1 MTDIMNVFDN
11 IRKQKFKLEI
21 AKMYSR
27 VLGISNDDFVAKLS
41 NSFNFDYMD
50 LLVLKLLEDAGFDM
64 NKIGTYIFGFIA
76 KEQFVSILGASG
88 SDISKEI
95 RAQGCE
101 MLINLG
107 FNSIVSCSRKTLAQ
121 FNSSSPMK
129 LQKNAMKFEE
139 FKELLNESI
148 RTSYYG
154 AEGFAE
160 CENAI
165 FISFIR
171 DIIDKK
177 SSFANF
183 DETRLNRGRKPLV

>member
-1 MTDIMNVFDN
+1 MTDIMNVFDD
-11 IRKQKFKLEI
+11 IRKQEFKLEI

-27 VLGISNDDFVAKLS
+27 VLGISNDDFVAQLS
-41 NSFNFDYMD
+41 NSFNLDYMD

-76 KEQFVSILGASG
+76 KEQYVLMLGASG

-107 FNSIVSCSRKTLAQ
+107 YNSIVSCVRKTLTQ

-129 LQKNAMKFEE
+129 LQKNEMKFEE

-154 AEGFAE
+154 AEGSIR
-160 CENAI
+160 CENEI

-171 DIIDKK
+171 DIKDQK
-177 SSFANF
+177 SSFAKF
-183 DETRLNRGRKPLV
+183 DETKLSRGRKPLV